1 MNSLRGRKNVNPVAQ
16 SLFIDLMR
24 DIRRLHSHYTAAA
37 FPILN
42 RAGEFQSINPKA
54 MDVLKSAHLQ

>member
-1 MNSLRGRKNVNPVAQ
+1 MNSLTGRKNINPVAQ

-24 DIRRLHSHYTAAA
+24 DIRRLHLHYTAVA

-42 RAGEFQSINPKA
+42 RA
-54 MDVLKSAHLQ
+54 